1 MIEYEMTT
9 TATPERKLW
18 FEGPNYTADAV
29 VINLVSE
36 EILLIQRSDTGEW
49 ALPGGFLN
57 KDESALEGARREA
70 TEETGAVL
78 ATEGLLIYQ
87 GMVDDPRNTDT
98 AWIETSAFVFTTHE
112 ALEVTASDDA
122 NDARWTALAELPPL
136 YASHQEIVDNA
147 LAYCFG
153 ARGSAV

>member
-1 MIEYEMTT
+1 MVTL
-9 TATPERKLW
+9 PSPQKKLW

-29 VINLVSE
+29 VINPATE

-78 ATEGLLIYQ
+78 TGEGRLIYQ
-87 GMVDDPRNTDT
+87 GIVNDPRNTDA
-98 AWIETSAFVFTTHE
+98 AWIETSAFVFTVPE
-112 ALEVTASDDA
+112 ALEVSANDDA
-122 NDARWTALAELPPL
+122 KEARWVPLAELPPL
-136 YASHQEIVDNA
+136 YASHQEIVENA
-147 LAYCFG
+147 VAYCFG